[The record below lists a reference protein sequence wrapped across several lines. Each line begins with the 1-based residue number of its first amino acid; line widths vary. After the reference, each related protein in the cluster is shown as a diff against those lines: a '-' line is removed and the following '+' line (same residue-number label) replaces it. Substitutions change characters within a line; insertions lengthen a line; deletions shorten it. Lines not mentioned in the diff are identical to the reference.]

1 MKLSLIRNVGSTVK
15 NGQETPIDVRR
26 LHLNVLRN
34 KGLSKEIIKKTLKY
48 YIIFIIHLKIRVPL
62 NI

>member
-26 LHLNVLRN
+26 LHLSVLRN

-62 NI
+62 SI